1 MIIFTA
7 PIIWL
12 NHFSHSEE
20 EILEMVREV
29 SDDKKNDSLEFNEF
43 IKVRLL
49 LSIMMMMVCVVMMI
63 IFDVSSFNQMVA
75 LSLKREPSQ
84 NKRELLEAFRQFDK
98 YYFNASG
105 VELESW
111 ILKLPV
117 SAFCIKKCCCL
128 FSFWHASGLWGT
140 FHSKVIFFHN
150 HYWKVQQNNLYSLC
164 WSGTMMVNFPWRSWG
179 RWVHNLKDSNAPVN
193 KNHRWWLVWEKSLFP
208 NKSSKHLQRSSF
220 YLHSS
225 PQICL

>member
-1 MIIFTA
+1 MTLEEASKTFRVMGKRPTGKKRFLMIIFTA
-7 PIIWL
+7 PIIWP

-98 YYFNASG
+98 YYFNA
-105 VELESW
+105 
-111 ILKLPV
+111 
-117 SAFCIKKCCCL
+117 
-128 FSFWHASGLWGT
+128 
-140 FHSKVIFFHN
+140 
-150 HYWKVQQNNLYSLC
+150 
-164 WSGTMMVNFPWRSWG
+164 
-179 RWVHNLKDSNAPVN
+179 
-193 KNHRWWLVWEKSLFP
+193 
-208 NKSSKHLQRSSF
+208 
-220 YLHSS
+220 
-225 PQICL
+225 

>member
-7 PIIWL
+7 P

-49 LSIMMMMVCVVMMI
+49 LSIMMMMVCVVSV

-98 YYFNASG
+98 YYFNA
-105 VELESW
+105 
-111 ILKLPV
+111 
-117 SAFCIKKCCCL
+117 
-128 FSFWHASGLWGT
+128 
-140 FHSKVIFFHN
+140 
-150 HYWKVQQNNLYSLC
+150 
-164 WSGTMMVNFPWRSWG
+164 
-179 RWVHNLKDSNAPVN
+179 
-193 KNHRWWLVWEKSLFP
+193 
-208 NKSSKHLQRSSF
+208 
-220 YLHSS
+220 
-225 PQICL
+225 

>member
-1 MIIFTA
+1 MTLEEASKTFRVMGKRPTGKKRFLMIIFTA

-117 SAFCIKKCCCL
+117 SAFCIKKCFCL
-128 FSFWHASGLWGT
+128 FSF
-140 FHSKVIFFHN
+140 
-150 HYWKVQQNNLYSLC
+150 
-164 WSGTMMVNFPWRSWG
+164 
-179 RWVHNLKDSNAPVN
+179 
-193 KNHRWWLVWEKSLFP
+193 
-208 NKSSKHLQRSSF
+208 
-220 YLHSS
+220 
-225 PQICL
+225 

>member
-1 MIIFTA
+1 
-7 PIIWL
+7 
-12 NHFSHSEE
+12 
-20 EILEMVREV
+20 MVREV

-128 FSFWHASGLWGT
+128 FSF
-140 FHSKVIFFHN
+140 
-150 HYWKVQQNNLYSLC
+150 
-164 WSGTMMVNFPWRSWG
+164 
-179 RWVHNLKDSNAPVN
+179 
-193 KNHRWWLVWEKSLFP
+193 
-208 NKSSKHLQRSSF
+208 
-220 YLHSS
+220 
-225 PQICL
+225 

>member
-1 MIIFTA
+1 MTLEEASKTFRVMGKRPTGKKRFLMIIFTA
-7 PIIWL
+7 PIIWP

-128 FSFWHASGLWGT
+128 FSF
-140 FHSKVIFFHN
+140 
-150 HYWKVQQNNLYSLC
+150 
-164 WSGTMMVNFPWRSWG
+164 
-179 RWVHNLKDSNAPVN
+179 
-193 KNHRWWLVWEKSLFP
+193 
-208 NKSSKHLQRSSF
+208 
-220 YLHSS
+220 
-225 PQICL
+225 

>member
-1 MIIFTA
+1 MTLEEASKTFRVMGKRPTGKKRFLMIIFTA
-7 PIIWL
+7 PIIWP

-98 YYFNASG
+98 YYFN
-105 VELESW
+105 
-111 ILKLPV
+111 
-117 SAFCIKKCCCL
+117 
-128 FSFWHASGLWGT
+128 T
-140 FHSKVIFFHN
+140 
-150 HYWKVQQNNLYSLC
+150 
-164 WSGTMMVNFPWRSWG
+164 
-179 RWVHNLKDSNAPVN
+179 
-193 KNHRWWLVWEKSLFP
+193 
-208 NKSSKHLQRSSF
+208 
-220 YLHSS
+220 
-225 PQICL
+225 

>member
-1 MIIFTA
+1 
-7 PIIWL
+7 
-12 NHFSHSEE
+12 
-20 EILEMVREV
+20 MVREV

-43 IKVRLL
+43 LKVRLL

-117 SAFCIKKCCCL
+117 SAFCIKNVVACFHFDMRLASEGLSIQKL
-128 FSFWHASGLWGT
+128 FSFIIIIEKFNKT
-140 FHSKVIFFHN
+140 IFIHFA
-150 HYWKVQQNNLYSLC
+150 
-164 WSGTMMVNFPWRSWG
+164 G
-179 RWVHNLKDSNAPVN
+179 
-193 KNHRWWLVWEKSLFP
+193 
-208 NKSSKHLQRSSF
+208 
-220 YLHSS
+220 
-225 PQICL
+225 

>member
-1 MIIFTA
+1 MGKRPTGKKRFLMIIFTA
-7 PIIWL
+7 PIIWP

-128 FSFWHASGLWGT
+128 FSF
-140 FHSKVIFFHN
+140 
-150 HYWKVQQNNLYSLC
+150 
-164 WSGTMMVNFPWRSWG
+164 
-179 RWVHNLKDSNAPVN
+179 
-193 KNHRWWLVWEKSLFP
+193 
-208 NKSSKHLQRSSF
+208 
-220 YLHSS
+220 
-225 PQICL
+225 

>member
-1 MIIFTA
+1 MTLEEASKTFRVMGKRPTGKKRFLMIIFTA

-49 LSIMMMMVCVVMMI
+49 LSIMMMMVCVVSV

-98 YYFNASG
+98 YYFNASE

-128 FSFWHASGLWGT
+128 FSF
-140 FHSKVIFFHN
+140 
-150 HYWKVQQNNLYSLC
+150 
-164 WSGTMMVNFPWRSWG
+164 
-179 RWVHNLKDSNAPVN
+179 
-193 KNHRWWLVWEKSLFP
+193 
-208 NKSSKHLQRSSF
+208 
-220 YLHSS
+220 
-225 PQICL
+225 

>member
-7 PIIWL
+7 P

-128 FSFWHASGLWGT
+128 FSF
-140 FHSKVIFFHN
+140 
-150 HYWKVQQNNLYSLC
+150 
-164 WSGTMMVNFPWRSWG
+164 
-179 RWVHNLKDSNAPVN
+179 
-193 KNHRWWLVWEKSLFP
+193 
-208 NKSSKHLQRSSF
+208 
-220 YLHSS
+220 
-225 PQICL
+225 

>member
-1 MIIFTA
+1 MTLEEASKTFRVMGKRPTGKKRFLMIIFTA

-43 IKVRLL
+43 LKVRLL
-49 LSIMMMMVCVVMMI
+49 LSIMMMMVCVVMMMMVCVVSI

-128 FSFWHASGLWGT
+128 FSF
-140 FHSKVIFFHN
+140 
-150 HYWKVQQNNLYSLC
+150 
-164 WSGTMMVNFPWRSWG
+164 
-179 RWVHNLKDSNAPVN
+179 
-193 KNHRWWLVWEKSLFP
+193 
-208 NKSSKHLQRSSF
+208 
-220 YLHSS
+220 
-225 PQICL
+225 

>member
-1 MIIFTA
+1 MTLEEASKTFRVMGKRPTGKKRFLMIIFTA
-7 PIIWL
+7 PIIWP

-98 YYFNASG
+98 YYYN
-105 VELESW
+105 
-111 ILKLPV
+111 
-117 SAFCIKKCCCL
+117 
-128 FSFWHASGLWGT
+128 T
-140 FHSKVIFFHN
+140 
-150 HYWKVQQNNLYSLC
+150 
-164 WSGTMMVNFPWRSWG
+164 
-179 RWVHNLKDSNAPVN
+179 
-193 KNHRWWLVWEKSLFP
+193 
-208 NKSSKHLQRSSF
+208 
-220 YLHSS
+220 
-225 PQICL
+225 

>member
-1 MIIFTA
+1 MTLEEASKTFRVMGKRPTGKKRFLMIIFTA

-117 SAFCIKKCCCL
+117 SAFCIKKCSL
-128 FSFWHASGLWGT
+128 LN
-140 FHSKVIFFHN
+140 FF
-150 HYWKVQQNNLYSLC
+150 
-164 WSGTMMVNFPWRSWG
+164 
-179 RWVHNLKDSNAPVN
+179 
-193 KNHRWWLVWEKSLFP
+193 
-208 NKSSKHLQRSSF
+208 
-220 YLHSS
+220 
-225 PQICL
+225 

>member
-1 MIIFTA
+1 MTLEEASKTFRVMGKRPTGKKRFLMIIFTA

-128 FSFWHASGLWGT
+128 FSF
-140 FHSKVIFFHN
+140 
-150 HYWKVQQNNLYSLC
+150 
-164 WSGTMMVNFPWRSWG
+164 
-179 RWVHNLKDSNAPVN
+179 
-193 KNHRWWLVWEKSLFP
+193 
-208 NKSSKHLQRSSF
+208 
-220 YLHSS
+220 
-225 PQICL
+225 

>member
-1 MIIFTA
+1 MTLEEASKTFRVMGKRPTGKKRFLMIIFTA
-7 PIIWL
+7 PIIWP

-49 LSIMMMMVCVVMMI
+49 LSIMMMMVCVVMSI

-98 YYFNASG
+98 YYFNA
-105 VELESW
+105 
-111 ILKLPV
+111 
-117 SAFCIKKCCCL
+117 
-128 FSFWHASGLWGT
+128 
-140 FHSKVIFFHN
+140 
-150 HYWKVQQNNLYSLC
+150 
-164 WSGTMMVNFPWRSWG
+164 
-179 RWVHNLKDSNAPVN
+179 
-193 KNHRWWLVWEKSLFP
+193 
-208 NKSSKHLQRSSF
+208 
-220 YLHSS
+220 
-225 PQICL
+225 

>member
-1 MIIFTA
+1 MTLEEASKTFRVMGKRPTGKKRFLMIIFTA
-7 PIIWL
+7 PIIQP

-98 YYFNASG
+98 YYYN
-105 VELESW
+105 
-111 ILKLPV
+111 
-117 SAFCIKKCCCL
+117 
-128 FSFWHASGLWGT
+128 T
-140 FHSKVIFFHN
+140 
-150 HYWKVQQNNLYSLC
+150 
-164 WSGTMMVNFPWRSWG
+164 
-179 RWVHNLKDSNAPVN
+179 
-193 KNHRWWLVWEKSLFP
+193 
-208 NKSSKHLQRSSF
+208 
-220 YLHSS
+220 
-225 PQICL
+225 

>member
-1 MIIFTA
+1 MTLEEASKTFRVMGKRPTGKKRFLMIIFTA

-98 YYFNASG
+98 YYFNA
-105 VELESW
+105 
-111 ILKLPV
+111 
-117 SAFCIKKCCCL
+117 
-128 FSFWHASGLWGT
+128 
-140 FHSKVIFFHN
+140 
-150 HYWKVQQNNLYSLC
+150 
-164 WSGTMMVNFPWRSWG
+164 
-179 RWVHNLKDSNAPVN
+179 
-193 KNHRWWLVWEKSLFP
+193 
-208 NKSSKHLQRSSF
+208 
-220 YLHSS
+220 
-225 PQICL
+225 